1 MQLVVAGQSVEGLG
15 TEYQARRLLASC
27 AGGVI
32 VHQCPDPE
40 ELLRLAG
47 SVRQVEQNWELDRYG
62 PRGYGKVRMT
72 ERSRIDPEQVRAA
85 VPGEAWVIQAG
96 RAVHLQVLP
105 PPEGSAPA
113 AAPAVAL
120 PRGPRDTAPLPLGER
135 DTAPL
140 GRVAA
145 AVALAVRAA
154 GRQARRL
161 RGQGRPPAQRRGR
174 LPAPGRRLRPTWR
187 PLPNRGRR

>member
-1 MQLVVAGQSVEGLG
+1 
-15 TEYQARRLLASC
+15 ASC
-27 AGGVI
+27 AGGVV

-47 SVRQVEQNWELDRYG
+47 SVRQGGQNWELDRYG

-72 ERSRIDPEQVRAA
+72 QRSRIDPEQVRAA
-85 VPGEAWVIQAG
+85 QPGEAWVIQGG

-105 PPEGSAPA
+105 PPEGPAPA

-120 PRGPRDTAPLPLGER
+120 PRGPRDTVPLPLGER

-140 GRVAA
+140 GRIAA
-145 AVALAVRAA
+145 AVVLAARAA
-154 GRQARRL
+154 GRPVRPSR
-161 RGQGRPPAQRRGR
+161 QGRLA
-174 LPAPGRRLRPTWR
+174 APG
-187 PLPNRGRR
+187 